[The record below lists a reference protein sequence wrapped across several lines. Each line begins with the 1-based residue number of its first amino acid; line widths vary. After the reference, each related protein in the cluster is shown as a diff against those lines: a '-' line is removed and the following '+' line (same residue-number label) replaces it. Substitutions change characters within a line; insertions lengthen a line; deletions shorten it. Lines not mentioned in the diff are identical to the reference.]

1 MSKTTVEPHKQQ
13 ETRRAH
19 SLNFIIGLLSV
30 LVITAMCYV
39 LREAHQ
45 VILPLIIAWLLS
57 YILGPVVT
65 FMTRRRI
72 PAGVAVTFVLLL
84 LMVVGYLAGLF
95 VIARIQVF
103 WTAFPGYQ
111 DRVMALLREMTETWD
126 LPFDP
131 LVGIDWGNKLTGWMA
146 GAGRWAI
153 TFTMQLTMVIIYLV
167 FLLLGKPFFNYKL
180 RAAFDQ
186 SQAER
191 IASVLGAISTQIG
204 AYLSLQLL
212 ISAATGVFVWL
223 GLTLFDVDF
232 AVTWGLLAFLLNFI
246 PTVGSIVAS
255 IPPLLITFVQFESL
269 WPLLGVG
276 LMLLAIQMTMG
287 NFISPKLLGERLNL
301 SPVVVLLSLVFW
313 GWLLG
318 IIGAL
323 LSVPIASTIKIV
335 CENFAP
341 LRPISIM
348 MGSGKMHHSHES
360 T

>member
-1 MSKTTVEPHKQQ
+1 MEARKN
-13 ETRRAH
+13 ETRRTH
-19 SLNFIIGLLSV
+19 SVHIIIALLSV
-30 LVITAMCYV
+30 LVMTAMCFV
-39 LREAHQ
+39 LREAQQ

-65 FMTRRRI
+65 FMTRRRV
-72 PAGVAVTFVLLL
+72 PAGLAVTLVLLL
-84 LMVVGYLAGLF
+84 LMGVGYLGGLF

-103 WTAFPGYQ
+103 WIAFPAYQ
-111 DRVMALLREMTETWD
+111 DRVMTLLREMTETWD

-131 LVGIDWGNKLTGWMA
+131 LVGIDWGGKLTVWMA

-167 FLLLGKPFFNYKL
+167 FLLLGKPFFNAKL
-180 RAAFDQ
+180 RAAYQ
-186 SQAER
+186 ESQANR
-191 IASVLGAISTQIG
+191 IANVLGAISSQIG
-204 AYLSLQLL
+204 AYLSLQVL
-212 ISAATGVFVWL
+212 ISAATGVCVWL
-223 GLTLFDVDF
+223 GLTWIGVDF
-232 AVTWGLLAFLLNFI
+232 AVTWGVLAFLLNFI
-246 PTVGSIVAS
+246 PTLGSVVAS

-276 LMLLAIQMTMG
+276 LLLLTIQMTIG

-318 IIGAL
+318 IVGAL

-335 CENFAP
+335 CENFKP

-348 MGSGKMHHSHES
+348 MGSGRMHQRQKS
-360 T
+360 

>member
-1 MSKTTVEPHKQQ
+1 MSNAGRLQGTNLI
-13 ETRRAH
+13 A
-19 SLNFIIGLLSV
+19 GLLSV
-30 LVITAMCYV
+30 LVITAICFV
-39 LREAHQ
+39 LREAQQ

-72 PAGVAVTFVLLL
+72 PAGLAVSFVLLL
-84 LMVVGYLAGLF
+84 IMGVGYLGGLF

-103 WTAFPGYQ
+103 RAAFPMYE
-111 DRVMALLREMTETWD
+111 DRVMVLLREITETWD

-131 LVGIDWGNKLTGWMA
+131 LVGIDWGGTLTGWMA
-146 GAGRWAI
+146 GAGRWAV
-153 TFTMQLTMVIIYLV
+153 TFSMQLTMVIIYLI
-167 FLLLGKPFFNYKL
+167 FLLLGKPYFNAKL
-180 RAAFDQ
+180 RAAYNEK
-186 SQAER
+186 QAAR
-191 IASVLGAISTQIG
+191 IANVLGAISTQIG
-204 AYLSLQLL
+204 VYLSLQVL
-212 ISAATGVFVWL
+212 ISAVTGVFVWL
-223 GLTLFDVDF
+223 GLTWIGVDF
-232 AVTWGLLAFLLNFI
+232 AVTWGVLAFFLNFI

-276 LMLLAIQMTMG
+276 ALLLTIQMSIG
-287 NFISPKLLGERLNL
+287 NFVAPKVLGERLNL

-318 IIGAL
+318 IVGAL
-323 LSVPIASTIKIV
+323 LSVPIASSIKIV

-348 MGSGKMHHSHES
+348 MGSGKLHYRAE